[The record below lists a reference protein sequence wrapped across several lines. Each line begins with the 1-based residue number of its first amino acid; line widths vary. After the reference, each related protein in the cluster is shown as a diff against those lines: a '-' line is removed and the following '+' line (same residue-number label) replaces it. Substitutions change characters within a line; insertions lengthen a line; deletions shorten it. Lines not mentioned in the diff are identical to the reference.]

1 MTEIEIIQDN
11 RELIND
17 VFRKENNVYNCAF
30 GIAGTG
36 FSEKEQLPLQVPG
49 DNMVLQKY
57 KNFNLLSPALVNV
70 LRYKTY
76 TVADTDALA
85 TYANGIFRYSEI
97 WLYKLYATQ
106 LSEKKNA
113 AEVNL
118 LLINVC
124 NFLIDYSRL
133 AKDLRYL
140 NTALK
145 ILHLNKMPVLRKQ
158 LAKDLAADRQH
169 YFLLRI
175 RAVLLL
181 EHQVQQLLSGEK

>member
-1 MTEIEIIQDN
+1 MTEIEIIQLN
-11 RELIND
+11 RELIYAVFSKAND
-17 VFRKENNVYNCAF
+17 GYNCAY
-30 GIAGTG
+30 GIEGTG
-36 FSEKEQLPLQVPG
+36 FSGGEKRPLQVPAE
-49 DNMVLQKY
+49 NMVLPKY
-57 KNFNLLSPALVNV
+57 RNFNLLSPTLLNV
-70 LRYKTY
+70 LRYKIY
-76 TVADTDALA
+76 TVADTDTL
-85 TYANGIFRYSEI
+85 TSYANGIFRYSEI

-133 AKDLRYL
+133 SKDLRFL

-145 ILHLNKMPVLRKQ
+145 ILQLKKMPVLRKQ
-158 LAKDLAADRQH
+158 LAKDLTTSQQH
-169 YFLLRI
+169 YYRLRI

>member
-1 MTEIEIIQDN
+1 
-11 RELIND
+11 L
-17 VFRKENNVYNCAF
+17 
-30 GIAGTG
+30 
-36 FSEKEQLPLQVPG
+36 
-49 DNMVLQKY
+49 
-57 KNFNLLSPALVNV
+57 NV
-70 LRYKTY
+70 LRYKIY
-76 TVADTDALA
+76 TVADTDTL
-85 TYANGIFRYSEI
+85 TSYANGIFRYSEI

-133 AKDLRYL
+133 SKDLRFL

-145 ILHLNKMPVLRKQ
+145 ILQLKKMPVLRKQ
-158 LAKDLAADRQH
+158 LAKDLTTSQQH
-169 YFLLRI
+169 YYRLRI